1 MSNKLDSAHPFRAS
15 VNFKE
20 EKAATPAPAPAAA
33 PQAELPPTTGGSKL
47 LERANAEFKTEQRDL
62 NNLDKQA
69 GVFKKRAKL
78 LGTALAA
85 TAGFYG
91 FLAIYDLI
99 YAPPSNVDSL
109 RAMQASFDEGEYSG
123 TRDVDEA
130 RGSVGFFSKL
140 FCKGGRRS
148 TFCN

>member
-1 MSNKLDSAHPFRAS
+1 MSNKLDSSHPFRAS
-15 VNFKE
+15 INHKT
-20 EKAATPAPAPAAA
+20 EKAPAPAAPIEA
-33 PQAELPPTTGGSKL
+33 PQVDLPPSTGGSKL

-62 NNLDKQA
+62 NNLNKQA

-99 YAPPSNVDSL
+99 YAPPSNIDTL
-109 RAMQASFDEGEYSG
+109 HAMQSSFDEGAYSG

-130 RGSVGFFSKL
+130 RESVSIFSRL